1 MFCCTQASA
10 GSARRASGG
19 SAVTDAANPT
29 TGSTPVA
36 AADKRRRSSAH
47 SSRNMLPSAPPN
59 FHYDEQY
66 NESPDVTPRRASLDH
81 SAPTLVQHAILPHEF
96 ETLWAELPPRGAFQT
111 TIKQWVPI
119 DKVVA
124 HLNARGFQ
132 VVAAGAGSSGLKVLF
147 CARHIDEHG
156 VCGPWFLGEFNA
168 SETSFQ
174 LSATFKCQDSAQVPE
189 FVKMFKLHKLYQLE
203 Q

>member
-1 MFCCTQASA
+1 
-10 GSARRASGG
+10 
-19 SAVTDAANPT
+19 VTEAATPINDN
-29 TGSTPVA
+29 TPVAA
-36 AADKRRRSSAH
+36 AADKRRRSSAN
-47 SSRNMLPSAPPN
+47 SRNMLPSAPPN
-59 FHYDEQY
+59 FHYDE
-66 NESPDVTPRRASLDH
+66 ESPEVTPRRASLEDH
-81 SAPTLVQHAILPHEF
+81 SAPALVQHAILPHEF

-156 VCGPWFLGEFNA
+156 VAGPWFLGEFNA

-174 LSATFKCQDSAQVPE
+174 LSATFKCQDSSQVPE